1 VSVHGL
7 SLNLCLCLRL
17 CRDFMSSEDVRRRYW
32 ARSYVGYRR
41 MQQVVPNESHRVLS
55 GEA

>member
-1 VSVHGL
+1 MSVHGL